1 MGDGSRWRR
10 LFRFLAGGTPLPAR
24 YAAFRRLLAYDRTA
38 HDCLAELEEIGLGQR
53 RVDWL
58 LILARYDGLLAAV
71 SGMAAELSA
80 MAPWRYRRL
89 PARIRA
95 CDRAVRRLLP
105 VPARPATPPYVL
117 ELSHPAAVD
126 PLLCG
131 GKAARLALIHQTLR
145 LPVPVGFVVTTR
157 ACHCCLTPQ
166 MRQAID
172 RRLATLDL
180 DQGDEVAGVAAEL
193 TALLE
198 KTALP
203 DEVRAA
209 LAAAVERLGAAGVN
223 HVAVRSSALAEDGEL
238 TFAGQYRTV
247 LRVPAA
253 EATIA
258 YCQVLA
264 SRYGERALHY
274 RIRHGL
280 ADAMTPMAVLVLAMV
295 EAAVSG
301 VMTVGDGDDPQAVV
315 IHAVAGQGGPLVGGA
330 ATPEV
335 IRAGDERAASS
346 LLTAAEIERLAEWG
360 RRIARH
366 FGQPQDIEWC
376 RDREGRLFLLQCR
389 PLPPGA
395 PTRRPEAARA
405 AVALPVL
412 LQGGERAVGG
422 VGSGL
427 VVRLRPGQPLPAAAA
442 GSVLV
447 APTLPPEYAPVLP
460 LLAAVVAE
468 QGSSIGHAA
477 LVAREYGVPTLV
489 NVPGAMAALA
499 EGEAVTV
506 DGDWAVVHAGLLP
519 EVPLRGRPRPT
530 TPVGRLLAALL
541 AEISPLRLPEPGQ
554 PGFIAENCRSLHD
567 CIRFAHEQ
575 AMAAMFVT
583 GSRRGIGGGR
593 QLATTLPLRLHLV
606 DLGHGLLPAA
616 REGTATIESA
626 QVASHPFQALWQG
639 LNHPAIRWQQ
649 PLHFDWQAFGEAVM
663 AGGLAPPDSPLYA
676 SYAAVDRD
684 YVHFHIRFGYHY
696 TVVEALAGGVAENN
710 YLSLRFVG
718 GGGEQ
723 GGRLLR
729 LVFLAAVLQRLGFR
743 TSRRGEVLDAL
754 LPRQEETILLAA
766 LAEAG
771 RLLGASRL
779 LDMGLADE
787 ETALRFAREFLAGRS
802 DFSETASGGEGGGRW
817 PTS

>member
-58 LILARYDGLLAAV
+58 LILTRYEALLAAV
-71 SGMAAELSA
+71 SGMAAELLT

-89 PARIRA
+89 PARVWA

-105 VPARPATPPYVL
+105 APPRPATPPYVL
-117 ELSHPAAVD
+117 ELSHPDAVD

-131 GKAARLALIHQTLR
+131 GKAARLARIRRTLR
-145 LPVPVGFVVTTR
+145 LPVPAGFVVTTR
-157 ACHCCLTPQ
+157 ACHCCLTPPV
-166 MRQAID
+166 RQVID
-172 RRLATLDL
+172 RLLATLDL
-180 DQGDEVAGVAAEL
+180 DQGDEVAKVAAEL

-198 KTALP
+198 KIALP

-209 LAAAVERLGAAGVN
+209 LAAAVERLGAAGVTDF
-223 HVAVRSSALAEDGEL
+223 AVRSSAQAEDGAL

-253 EATIA
+253 EMATA

-295 EAAVSG
+295 EATVSG
-301 VMTVGDGDDPQAVV
+301 VMTVGDGGDLQEVV
-315 IHAVAGQGGPLVGGA
+315 VHAVAGQGGPLVSGA
-330 ATPEV
+330 AAPEV
-335 IRAGDERAASS
+335 VRAGDERAASS

-395 PTRRPEAARA
+395 PARRPEAARA

-412 LQGGERAVGG
+412 AQGGERAMGG
-422 VGSGL
+422 MGSGL
-427 VVRLRPGQPLPAAAA
+427 VVRLWPGQPLPVAAA

-447 APTLPPEYAPVLP
+447 ASTLPPEYAPVLP

-506 DGDWAVVHAGLLP
+506 DADRAVIHAGLLP

-530 TPVGRLLAALL
+530 TPVGRLLAAIL
-541 AEISPLRLPEPGQ
+541 AEVSPLRLPEPGR
-554 PGFIAENCRSLHD
+554 PGFAAEKCRSLHD

-575 AMAAMFVT
+575 AMVAMFVT
-583 GSRRGIGGGR
+583 GSRRGIGGGGR
-593 QLATTLPLRLHLV
+593 QLATALPIRLHLV
-606 DLGHGLLPAA
+606 DLGQGLLPAVH
-616 REGTATIESA
+616 EETATIEGARVVSR
-626 QVASHPFQALWQG
+626 PFQALWQG

-649 PLHFDWQAFGEAVM
+649 PLHFDWQTFGEAVM

-710 YLSLRFVG
+710 YATLRFVG

-729 LVFLAAVLQRLGFR
+729 LFFLAAVLRELGFR
-743 TSRRGEVLDAL
+743 TSRRGDVLDAL
-754 LPRQEETILLAA
+754 LPRQEEAILLAA
-766 LAEAG
+766 LAEVG

-779 LDMGLADE
+779 LDMGIADE

-802 DFSETASGGEGGGRW
+802 DFSETASGGGGGG
-817 PTS
+817 